1 MSAHKGD
8 VHTARQQ
15 DADDDP
21 QGRIRMIRKNLERA
35 MRAGR
40 QPFHWP
46 AGKPDMEAMPDE
58 VVIDCGWGRWLPAQ
72 TWRDPARLADAL
84 LRERFGQRDIA
95 FYVEKPQVVVAS
107 APQQLFL
114 DPSDAFRLQLSAYR
128 YRPAGRRGFTLRR
141 LRTRTDLAAINVLYR
156 ARSMVAVD
164 TQHVWRQRASRV
176 TTYALAE
183 DRATGEILGV
193 AMGLDHVEGYTDPQN
208 GASLWALAVAP
219 QAAHP
224 GIGEALVRYLAE
236 HYLARGRAWMDVSV
250 MHDNEQ
256 AIALYEKLGFQRI
269 PAFAVKRRNAINETL
284 YTGPEDGIDGL
295 NPYARLLVDEARRR
309 GIQVEIIDAARGY
322 FALTLGGRRIVC
334 RESLT
339 ELTSAIAMSRC
350 QDKRVTCDLLASTG
364 LRVPAQ
370 RDAASPEANAA
381 FLAEHGALVVKP
393 VEGEQGKGISVNLV
407 TADEIEGAVER
418 ARQYCDRVIL
428 EQYCAGQDLRIVVI
442 DYQVVAAAVRRPPEV
457 VGDGRS
463 TVLALIEKQSR
474 RRQAA
479 TDGESSIPVDD
490 ETHRCVRANGFELD
504 SVPANGTRIAVR
516 NTANL
521 HTGGTIHD
529 VTETLHPVLRAA
541 AEQAA
546 RVLDIPVTGLDF
558 LVPEVDGPDY
568 VIIEANERPGLANHE
583 PQPTAERF
591 IDLLFPNTRFTSQ
604 GPPR

>member
-1 MSAHKGD
+1 MP
-8 VHTARQQ
+8 VHNSDARAARQQ
-15 DADDDP
+15 DADGSP
-21 QGRIRMIRKNLERA
+21 QGRVRMIRKNLERA

-40 QPFHWP
+40 QPFHWSASQP
-46 AGKPDMEAMPDE
+46 AMEAMPEE
-58 VVIDCGWGRWLPAQ
+58 VAIECGWGRWLPAQ

-128 YRPAGRRGFTLRR
+128 HRAAGRRGFTLRR
-141 LRTRTDLAAINVLYR
+141 LRTRTDVAAINLLYR
-156 ARSMVAVD
+156 ARRMVAVD
-164 TQHVWRQRASRV
+164 SQHVWRQRASRV
-176 TTYALAE
+176 ITYALAE
-183 DRATGEILGV
+183 DRETGEVLGV
-193 AMGLDHVEGYTDPQN
+193 AMGLDHVEGYSDPQN
-208 GASLWALAVAP
+208 GSSLWALAVAP

-236 HYLARGRAWMDVSV
+236 HYLARGRSWMDVSV

-256 AIALYEKLGFQRI
+256 AIALYEKLGFKRI

-295 NPYARLLVDEARRR
+295 NPYARLIVDEARRR
-309 GIQVEIIDAARGY
+309 GIQVEIIDAAHGY

-350 QDKRVTCDLLASTG
+350 QDKRVTCDLLARAG
-364 LRVPAQ
+364 LSVPAQ
-370 RDAASPEANAA
+370 LDAASPEANAA
-381 FLAEHGALVVKP
+381 FLAEHHALVVKP
-393 VEGEQGKGISVNLV
+393 VEGEQGKGISVNL
-407 TADEIEGAVER
+407 TTPDEVEDAIER

-428 EQYCAGQDLRIVVI
+428 ERYCAGQDLRIVVI

-479 TDGESSIPVDD
+479 TGGESSIPVDD
-490 ETHRCVRANGFELD
+490 ETQRCVRMHGFELD
-504 SVPANGTRIAVR
+504 SVPANGERIPVR

-529 VTETLHPVLRAA
+529 VTETLHPVLRDA

-558 LVPEVDGPDY
+558 LVPEVDQPEY

-591 IDLLFPNTRFTSQ
+591 IDLLFPNTRFTLQ
-604 GPPR
+604 GHPR